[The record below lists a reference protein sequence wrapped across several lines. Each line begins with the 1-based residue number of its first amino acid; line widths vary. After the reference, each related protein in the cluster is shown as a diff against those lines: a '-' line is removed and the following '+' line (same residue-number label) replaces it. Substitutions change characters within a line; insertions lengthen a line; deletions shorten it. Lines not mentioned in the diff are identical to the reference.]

1 MRDNHIVSFSELRIH
16 TVYIYIY
23 ICITIMCIYI
33 YIYVLYIYIYTYYI
47 TPSCLVSQSHEEP
60 PKENANWKI
69 FEAGHV
75 EDMHLLHRTPLR
87 RLEMLGELSDLGK
100 GHVDLVRSWHETLES
115 NHPKR
120 DLSSKLGIQLGNH
133 LN

>member
-1 MRDNHIVSFSELRIH
+1 
-16 TVYIYIY
+16 
-23 ICITIMCIYI
+23 
-33 YIYVLYIYIYTYYI
+33 
-47 TPSCLVSQSHEEP
+47 LVSQSHEEP

-87 RLEMLGELSDLGK
+87 RLEMLGELS
-100 GHVDLVRSWHETLES
+100 TLES
-115 NHPKR
+115 NHPKW

>member
-1 MRDNHIVSFSELRIH
+1 M
-16 TVYIYIY
+16 
-23 ICITIMCIYI
+23 YI
-33 YIYVLYIYIYTYYI
+33 YIYVYYIYTYYI

-87 RLEMLGELSDLGK
+87 RLEMLGELS
-100 GHVDLVRSWHETLES
+100 TLES
-115 NHPKR
+115 NHPKW